1 LSSAGKTGGKRIAD
15 TETTATGGLRGLVE
29 IGGGRLLGMAA
40 DRSLAISDDGG
51 VRWKRSWKVRDRRGA
66 VLSKRAGWGVA
77 GLVRLKSGD
86 LALSYEMPPP
96 KGVGYIGGEN
106 RGGVFVRTS
115 HDDGKTWSKEYRVT
129 PPEIQAGP
137 YHDSMIQLSSGRLI
151 QPVRACFVGSSPASA
166 KRPAIGSDG
175 AYGKVMGRWVK
186 LESHAH
192 IPELDVT
199 FVCYSDDEGRT
210 WSNCDGV
217 VMIWRKDGAIFPT
230 DEPVAAELPNGNVLM
245 FMRTTVGQIY
255 QSVSADGGHTWSLPE
270 PAGLASSYSPSRLRR
285 IPGTGDLVCVW
296 NQVSAAET
304 RAGGRRSRLSSAIS
318 TNGGETWKNFKT
330 IDAAGLPPAGRVAP
344 PKEAVIVRARSKIK
358 KLPKGW
364 GIVHYPNLSF
374 GAGRAFIMYSR
385 GFHKMVDGKVRMV
398 QEGVLRT
405 VPTEWFY
412 SK

>member
-1 LSSAGKTGGKRIAD
+1 MSSAGKASPKRVAD
-15 TETTATGGLRGLVE
+15 TETTATGGLHGLVE
-29 IGGGRLLGMAA
+29 IGGGRLLGIVG
-40 DRSLAISDDGG
+40 DRSLAISRDGG
-51 VRWKRSWKVRDRRGA
+51 RTWDRSWKVRDRRGNL
-66 VLSKRAGWGVA
+66 LSKRAGWGVA
-77 GLVRLKSGD
+77 SLVRLKSGD

-106 RGGVFVRTS
+106 RGAVAMRRS
-115 HDDGKTWSKEYRVT
+115 HNDGKTWGREFPVT
-129 PPEIQAGP
+129 PSGIQAGP
-137 YHDSMIQLSSGRLI
+137 YHDSMIQLSSGRLL
-151 QPVRACFVGSSPASA
+151 QPVRACFVGSSPAST

-210 WSNCDGV
+210 WRYSDGV

-230 DEPVAAELPNGNVLM
+230 DEPVAAELPGGNVLM

-255 QSVSADGGHTWSLPE
+255 QSVSADGGCTWSLPE
-270 PAGLASSYSPSRLRR
+270 PSGLASSYSPSRLRR

-318 TNGGETWKNFKT
+318 TNGGKTWKNFKT
-330 IDAAGLPPAGRVAP
+330 IDAAGLPPATRIAP
-344 PKEAVIVRARSKIK
+344 PKEAVIVRARAKIN
-358 KLPKGW
+358 KLPKDW
-364 GIVHYPNLSF
+364 GIVHYANVSF
-374 GAGRAFIMYSR
+374 GAGSAFIMYSR
-385 GFHKMVDGKVRMV
+385 GHHKMVDGKVRMV

-405 VPTEWFY
+405 VPIEWLY
-412 SK
+412 RK